1 MIFSVAVKVPW
12 IQSKLAVVE
21 VDKEYQYYEANQ
33 YFIKKGMELE
43 IRKNHLGHSKW
54 LVSQKLPDKRL
65 KPLLG
70 KPRVYY
76 ADKETKPR
84 YLVE

>member
-1 MIFSVAVKVPW
+1 MIYFVAVKVPW
-12 IQSKLAVVE
+12 VQSKLAVVE

-33 YFIKKGMELE
+33 YSIENGMELE
-43 IRKNHLGHSKW
+43 IRKNHLGNSKW
-54 LVSQKLPDKRL
+54 LVSQKLPNNSL

-70 KPRVYY
+70 KPRVFY
-76 ADKETKPR
+76 ADKEKNPR